1 MKVSGVQIN
10 TGLHWLSL
18 YGLKKQTKRKNT
30 FSSDRYGMNIYDKTG
45 YKRVYGY
52 RGSEI
57 WLMAIRVDLF
67 RDSGRAC
74 VCLCPGW
81 EWLNGRA
88 AVWSLLSIISVTQ
101 REARPLTSFR
111 SAINWGCLSVWLI
124 FSVLSFS
131 LDSQRERRRYISPPA
146 AKHDELF
153 RVQLQRNITFGW
165 KVAIWQIW
173 AH

>member
-1 MKVSGVQIN
+1 MSFQTCMTLFCKTVDI
-10 TGLHWLSL
+10 
-18 YGLKKQTKRKNT
+18 LKNVYLLWKSVGSKSTLDTTDKKKLKNNT
-30 FSSDRYGMNIYDKTG
+30 FSSVTDIKVKNVFAKAG

-81 EWLNGRA
+81 ERLNRRA

-101 REARPLTSFR
+101 REARPLASFR
-111 SAINWGCLSVWLI
+111 SAIYWGCLSVWQI

-131 LDSQRERRRYISPPA
+131 LDSQRKRRRYISPPA
-146 AKHDELF
+146 AKDEE
-153 RVQLQRNITFGW
+153 
-165 KVAIWQIW
+165 
-173 AH
+173 

>member
-1 MKVSGVQIN
+1 MTDIKV
-10 TGLHWLSL
+10 
-18 YGLKKQTKRKNT
+18 KNV
-30 FSSDRYGMNIYDKTG
+30 FAKAG

-57 WLMAIRVDLF
+57 CLMAIRVDLF

-81 EWLNGRA
+81 ERLNRRA

-101 REARPLTSFR
+101 GEARPLASFR
-111 SAINWGCLSVWLI
+111 SAIYWGCLSVWRI
-124 FSVLSFS
+124 SSVLSFS
-131 LDSQRERRRYISPPA
+131 LDSQRKRRRYISPPA
-146 AKHDELF
+146 AKDDELF

-165 KVAIWQIW
+165 KVAIWQIC